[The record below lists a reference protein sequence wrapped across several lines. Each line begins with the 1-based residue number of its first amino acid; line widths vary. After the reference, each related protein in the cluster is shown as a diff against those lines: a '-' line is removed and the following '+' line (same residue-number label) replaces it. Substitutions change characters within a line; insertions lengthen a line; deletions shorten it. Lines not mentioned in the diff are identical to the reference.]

1 MLVNSPGQELAS
13 FSITFKL
20 ATLSKFHL
28 VSFCLF
34 RLLFIPAQRAQWWP
48 KCNVGFG
55 NLQGEEALPVS
66 QSLIQPMWTPGLTN
80 EDLGMCGNCTH
91 MS

>member
-28 VSFCLF
+28 ISFCLF
-34 RLLFIPAQRAQWWP
+34 RLLFIPIQRAQWWP
-48 KCNVGFG
+48 KCN
-55 NLQGEEALPVS
+55 NLMWGLGTCEERKARQLAK
-66 QSLIQPMWTPGLTN
+66 LLYNLCGL
-80 EDLGMCGNCTH
+80 LG
-91 MS
+91 